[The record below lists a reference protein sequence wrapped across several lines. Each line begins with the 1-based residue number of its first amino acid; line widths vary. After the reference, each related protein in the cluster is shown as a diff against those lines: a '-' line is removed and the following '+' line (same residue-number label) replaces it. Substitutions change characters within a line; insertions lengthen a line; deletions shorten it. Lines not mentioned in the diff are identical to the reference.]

1 MKFAVATFGLVL
13 IASAAQAATCE
24 TNFKVSGVPLMS
36 AMSYKSWQ
44 EFPKAKASTVLQKL
58 AQAVSAEGFSGVK
71 IDKALSSVD
80 AFQETT
86 GSGRIQTLRV
96 VARQKGAGVRVDVV
110 FNIQAGQ
117 VTDKAIVREGICNI
131 MAGAL

>member
-1 MKFAVATFGLVL
+1 MKFVVATFGLVL

-117 VTDKAIVREGICNI
+117 VTDKAVVREGICNI
-131 MAGAL
+131 MAGAI

>member
-1 MKFAVATFGLVL
+1 MKFAVATFGLLL

-24 TNFKVSGVPLMS
+24 KNFKVSGVPLMS
-36 AMSYKSWQ
+36 AMSYKSWE

-71 IDKALSSVD
+71 IDKALSSIN

-96 VARQKGAGVRVDVV
+96 VARQKGTGVRVDIV

-117 VTDKAIVREGICNI
+117 VTDKAVVREGICNVL
-131 MAGAL
+131 AGAL

>member
-1 MKFAVATFGLVL
+1 MKFAVATFGLCL

-24 TNFKVSGVPLMS
+24 NNFKVSGVPLMS

-71 IDKALSSVD
+71 IDKALSSID

-110 FNIQAGQ
+110 FDIQAGQ
-117 VTDKAIVREGICNI
+117 ITDKAAVREAMCNI
-131 MAGAL
+131 VAGAR